1 MVCLDFGT
9 TEFRCIR
16 RQGGCLFARKC
27 PAVYVSLPIDDTDL
41 GLLRQMRIP
50 TIRCD
55 DSLVVVGSAALDL
68 AKQLRIPCIPLLIDG
83 LVPTNDPLGRQLIS
97 TILDSILPNAGD
109 ETPCGL
115 SSRSAVDFEQTT
127 DLQFFA
133 QLLLLKGYVPVPVS
147 SVSALAYAELGSDQF
162 TGIVLDW
169 GASGASC
176 GVYRLG
182 ETLVECNL
190 VNGGGLVDER
200 IATLRSRFNWD
211 REGNRYLDTNAIE
224 IWKKSAGIR
233 IDQPRSEDE
242 KLLAEIYREQ
252 LLTILF
258 RFKTAFNSSSAPW
271 MFPGSS
277 KLVCAGGCTRIGG
290 FMAFLAELIREV
302 GLPFQLSEIQ
312 ICAPDQFRTAR
323 GAMIQLE
330 LDRLAGTPL
339 AVPAEFA

>member
-9 TEFRCIR
+9 TEFRCLR
-16 RQGGCLFARKC
+16 RQSGCLTGRKI
-27 PAVYVSLPIDDTDL
+27 PAVYVSLPMDETDQ
-41 GLLRQMRIP
+41 GLLKQMRIP

-55 DSLVVVGSAALDL
+55 DSLIVVGAAALDL
-68 AKQLRIPCIPLLIDG
+68 ARQLRVPSIPLLIDG

-97 TILDSILPNAGD
+97 TLLDSILPNVGD

-127 DLQFFA
+127 DLQLFA

-147 SVSALAYAELGSDQF
+147 SASSLASAELGGDRF
-162 TGIVLDW
+162 TGVVLDW

-190 VNGGGLVDER
+190 VNGGSLIDER
-200 IATLRSRFNWD
+200 IATLKSRYNWD

-242 KLLAEIYREQ
+242 KHLAEIYREQ
-252 LLTILF
+252 LLTILL

-271 MFPGSS
+271 MFSS
-277 KLVCAGGCTRIGG
+277 STTLVCAGGSTRIGG
-290 FMAFLAELIREV
+290 FLPFLTGLIREV
-302 GLPFQLSEIQ
+302 ELPFELSEIR
-312 ICAPDQFRTAR
+312 IAPPDQFRTAR
-323 GAMIQLE
+323 GVMVQME
-330 LDRLAGTPL
+330 LDRLTETNL
-339 AVPAEFA
+339 SVV